1 MKATNYI
8 KVLEEYM
15 LTFWSIHEA
24 EYFIHNLA
32 LAHKSKAVREFMVKN
47 NIRVLNWPGNS
58 PGLNPIEN
66 AWHVMKTKLKSS
78 HPSSIKNLTEELKK
92 IWIYFNASYF
102 FTLAASMPRRIQSVL
117 KSKGNMSKY

>member
-1 MKATNYI
+1 
-8 KVLEEYM
+8 M

-24 EYFIHNLA
+24 EYFMHNLA
-32 LAHKSKAVREFMVKN
+32 QAHKSKAVKEFMVKN

-66 AWHVMKTKLKSS
+66 AWHVMKTKLESS

-102 FTLAASMPRRIQSVL
+102 STLAASMPRRIQSVL